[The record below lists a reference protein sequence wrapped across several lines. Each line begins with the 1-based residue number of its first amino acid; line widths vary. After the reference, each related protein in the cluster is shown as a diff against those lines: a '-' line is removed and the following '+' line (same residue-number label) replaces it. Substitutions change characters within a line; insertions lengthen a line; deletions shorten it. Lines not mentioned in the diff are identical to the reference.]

1 MSGPRR
7 DRREALPF
15 SPPRDRGPL
24 LSPAQ
29 VAALI
34 GGVSPAWVRRMVP
47 GKITLGQ
54 RTVRWYEGEVRGW
67 LEAHRQDGKVA

>member
-1 MSGPRR
+1 
-7 DRREALPF
+7 
-15 SPPRDRGPL
+15 
-24 LSPAQ
+24 
-29 VAALI
+29 
-34 GGVSPAWVRRMVP
+34 MVP